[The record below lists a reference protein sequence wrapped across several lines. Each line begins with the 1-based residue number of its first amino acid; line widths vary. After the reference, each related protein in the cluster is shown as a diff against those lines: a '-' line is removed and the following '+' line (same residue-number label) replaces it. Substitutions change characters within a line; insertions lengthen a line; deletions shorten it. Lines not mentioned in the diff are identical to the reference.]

1 MESDSSNIYQE
12 AIADAKKLK
21 EVAEQNAKNA
31 IVEAVTPRI
40 RELVENE
47 LLGKSSD
54 DLDEDILPE
63 PSFDNDSEVELSEDS
78 IKTLASLMI
87 KNSQDHKPIE
97 KIELDILRLKE
108 SFSEI
113 ATGFVSDGKNL
124 NQLEK
129 IKSMVDDTYSRL
141 SSLKGSSDEI
151 VLGELE
157 EKLVTLKESL
167 ESILNSGIQKEKVG
181 DLKMTRRR
189 LSDVIDNL
197 NEEDLSFDLT
207 VSVPDD
213 AELDEEDVEVSV
225 VPSEE
230 EEIEDDEAAEEE
242 GDLEDVLPP
251 IDVGEED
258 LDLGAEL
265 DEWFVVDESL
275 LSERG
280 RDSEEEEPQDEGA
293 HDDDDDEDKDEVYDI
308 DEIVRQI
315 MGEEEEVRESS
326 SRLSDDTVVEIS
338 ESMLRSELSRM
349 RTNEK
354 SPTSQQRTQR
364 SELSSEVQKMRKQL
378 AEYRKAV
385 SELREQLNE
394 ANLFNAKLLY
404 ANKLLQNKGLSSNQK
419 VSVVESLDRARSLR
433 EVRLLYKG
441 LTESLRKGGSKLT
454 ESAQRK
460 VLGSAS
466 RVVAKGSSSVDQHD
480 FSEANRWAKLAGLN
494 NNK

>member
-63 PSFDNDSEVELSEDS
+63 SSFDNDSDVELSEDS

-87 KNSQDHKPIE
+87 KNSQDRKPIE
-97 KIELDILRLKE
+97 KVELDILRLRE

-113 ATGFVSDGKNL
+113 ATDFVDDGKNL

-167 ESILNSGIQKEKVG
+167 ESILNSGTQEEKVG

-213 AELDEEDVEVSV
+213 AELDEEDVEVSIT
-225 VPSEE
+225 PSEE
-230 EEIEDDEAAEEE
+230 EEVEDTEDAEEE
-242 GDLEDVLPP
+242 ATLEDELPP

-280 RDSEEEEPQDEGA
+280 RDSDEDEPQDEGA
-293 HDDDDDEDKDEVYDI
+293 DADDDEDKDEVYDI

-349 RTNEK
+349 RTGEK
-354 SPTSQQRTQR
+354 SLPSQQK
-364 SELSSEVQKMRKQL
+364 SEPSDKFNQMKKQL

-404 ANKLLQNKGLSSNQK
+404 ANKLLQNKGLSSKQK